1 MNGGD
6 ILLVGLVLMVGCLA
20 FIFGVIYLFFSMF
33 AMAGRG
39 LMAIV
44 WPRRRS
50 HGCNGTTCR
59 VRACPNPKCQEVER
73 RAARFCGHCG
83 TKLEPQA

>member
-1 MNGGD
+1 MSGGD
-6 ILLVGLVLMVGCLA
+6 ILLVGLVLMVGCAA

-39 LMAIV
+39 LVALM

-50 HGCNGTTCR
+50 TVSDGTLGPSQT
-59 VRACPNPKCQEVER
+59 CPNPKCRAVEY

-83 TKLEPQA
+83 TELIS